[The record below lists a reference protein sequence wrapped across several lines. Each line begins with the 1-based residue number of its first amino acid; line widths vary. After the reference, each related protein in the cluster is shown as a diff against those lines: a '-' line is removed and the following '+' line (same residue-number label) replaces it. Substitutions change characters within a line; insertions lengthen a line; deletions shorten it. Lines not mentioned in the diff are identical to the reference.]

1 MGFAGEKK
9 TNPYCLGVKLMGFA
23 GEKKKQTH
31 IVWGLS

>member
-23 GEKKKQTH
+23 GEKKNKP
-31 IVWGLS
+31 ILFGG